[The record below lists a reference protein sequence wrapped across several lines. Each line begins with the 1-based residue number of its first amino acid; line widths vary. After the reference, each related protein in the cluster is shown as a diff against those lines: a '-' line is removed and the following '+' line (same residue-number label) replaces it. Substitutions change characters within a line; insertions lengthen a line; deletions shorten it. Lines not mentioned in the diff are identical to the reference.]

1 MLTLARGA
9 ISARGFCNPLVSASS
24 PTAPPPPH
32 CTRPGHSAGERAAP
46 QCVAGDTNKPRWRQ
60 LSSNCWDPTLRRVPT
75 PANSVAPHYELWHH
89 TCSVLSRGVGE
100 GKLLLRA
107 GARSLKLFLAVPAWR
122 GWLSRVARRVR
133 ALCSNSATRYGND
146 RCLRR
151 LKLSALPFPI

>member
-75 PANSVAPHYELWHH
+75 PANSVLLTSNFDITPALYSHEGLERVNCFCGRALAQAIPSR
-89 TCSVLSRGVGE
+89 TSV
-100 GKLLLRA
+100 A
-107 GARSLKLFLAVPAWR
+107 
-122 GWLSRVARRVR
+122 RVAQQGCAPRARPLQQQCYAVR
-133 ALCSNSATRYGND
+133 QRP
-146 RCLRR
+146 
-151 LKLSALPFPI
+151 LPED